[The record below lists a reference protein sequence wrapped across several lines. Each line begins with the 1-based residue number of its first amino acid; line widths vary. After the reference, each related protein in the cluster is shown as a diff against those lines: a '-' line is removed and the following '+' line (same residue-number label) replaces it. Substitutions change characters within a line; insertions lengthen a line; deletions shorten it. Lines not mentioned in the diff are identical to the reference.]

1 MKKKTAAK
9 QAVKILLLLLLSTA
23 AFAEDFTN
31 YYNSRFGFTVSYPAR
46 MGMDPAPENDDGRR
60 FFDGEG
66 FVLTV
71 YGSHNLLG
79 LDVKGAA
86 DAEKDFFDEVTY
98 EASGKR
104 WFVLSGYSKG
114 AVVYKKQWV
123 GPDFLNCLV
132 MEYPRERIK
141 NYDQAVATIARSFKP
156 GELGY
161 GHTPVQ

>member
-23 AFAEDFTN
+23 SFAEDFTS

-79 LDVKGAA
+79 LDVKEAAGAA
-86 DAEKDFFDEVTY
+86 KDLLDEVTY
-98 EASGKR
+98 EASGRK
-104 WFVLSGYSKG
+104 WFVLSGFSRG
-114 AVVYKKQWV
+114 SIVYVKQWV

-132 MEYPRERIK
+132 MEYPQERK
-141 NYDQAVATIARSFKP
+141 KDYDKPAAEIARSFKP

-161 GHTPVQ
+161 GHPPVQ

>member
-1 MKKKTAAK
+1 MKKITAAK
-9 QAVKILLLLLLSTA
+9 QAAKILLLLLLSTA
-23 AFAEDFTN
+23 AFAEDFTI

-46 MGMDPAPENDDGRR
+46 LGMDPAPENDDGRR

-79 LDVKGAA
+79 LDVKEAAGAA
-86 DAEKDFFDEVTY
+86 KDFFDEVTY
-98 EASGKR
+98 EASGRR

-114 AVVYKKQWV
+114 AIVYIKQWV

-132 MEYPRERIK
+132 MEYPHERK
-141 NYDQAVATIARSFKP
+141 KDYDQAVAAIARSFQP

-161 GHTPVQ
+161 GHPPVQ